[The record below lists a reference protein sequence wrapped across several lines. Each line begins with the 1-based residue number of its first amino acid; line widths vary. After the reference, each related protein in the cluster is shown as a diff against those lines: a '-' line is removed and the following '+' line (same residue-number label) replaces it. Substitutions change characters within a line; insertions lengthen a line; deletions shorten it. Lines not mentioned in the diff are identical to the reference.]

1 MTCATSNVC
10 EYLFGGVCM
19 RASEKKTERRIKI
32 DLDL

>member
-19 RASEKKTERRIKI
+19 RASVKKTECRINL